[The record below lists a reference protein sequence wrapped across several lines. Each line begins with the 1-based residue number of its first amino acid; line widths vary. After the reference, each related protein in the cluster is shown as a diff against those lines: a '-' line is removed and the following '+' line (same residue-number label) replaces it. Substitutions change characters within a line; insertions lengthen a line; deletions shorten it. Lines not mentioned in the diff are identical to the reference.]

1 MPIYEYECEN
11 CGRIEETLQKIS
23 DAPLCTCRHCSGN
36 LHKLV
41 SHSSFHLKGTGW
53 YVTDYAKKSA
63 KKTEGSSPPE
73 SKETVDSKCN
83 ADTGSDKAGKK
94 ATPE

>member
-1 MPIYEYECEN
+1 MPIYEYECES

-41 SHSSFHLKGTGW
+41 SHSSFH
-53 YVTDYAKKSA
+53 
-63 KKTEGSSPPE
+63 
-73 SKETVDSKCN
+73 
-83 ADTGSDKAGKK
+83 
-94 ATPE
+94 